1 MKKFLIL
8 IIITLFSQNIFADE
22 KLEKKA
28 RVINKKIRCVVCQ
41 SQSIDDS
48 DSILARDLRKLIK
61 DKLEEGQSE
70 KEITNY
76 LVERYGEFILLKP
89 KFNPNTYVDISKQIK
104 KKLKAWSCY
113 KNETKSF
120 PFPRSSEG
128 LTTLAKYRGMQSFLK
143 YAEAF
148 KLEREII

>member
-8 IIITLFSQNIFADE
+8 IIIIFFSQNIFANE
-22 KLEKKA
+22 NLEKKA
-28 RVINKKIRCVVCQ
+28 REINKKIRCVVCQ

-61 DKLEEGQSE
+61 QKLEEGQSE

-89 KFNPNTYVDISKQIK
+89 KFNSNTYFLWLAPILIIMLGFFLIK
-104 KKLKAWSCY
+104 GI
-113 KNETKSF
+113 F
-120 PFPRSSEG
+120 RRS
-128 LTTLAKYRGMQSFLK
+128 
-143 YAEAF
+143 
-148 KLEREII
+148 

>member
-28 RVINKKIRCVVCQ
+28 REINKKIRCVVCQ
-41 SQSIDDS
+41 SQSIDNS
-48 DSILARDLRKLIK
+48 DSILARDLRVLIK
-61 DKLEEGQSE
+61 QKLEEGQSE

-89 KFNPNTYVDISKQIK
+89 KFNPSTYLLWLAPILILLFGIFLIK
-104 KKLKAWSCY
+104 GIFR
-113 KNETKSF
+113 KN
-120 PFPRSSEG
+120 
-128 LTTLAKYRGMQSFLK
+128 
-143 YAEAF
+143 
-148 KLEREII
+148 